1 MKSPLSGKIRILASR
16 ENFTFSVF
24 TGFSENCADKF
35 CALPLTGRPREVY
48 NSFMRHICTKG
59 IVTMDEKKRARM
71 MKVFRVVALILAIV
85 MIIGVIVQAFIF

>member
-1 MKSPLSGKIRILASR
+1 
-16 ENFTFSVF
+16 
-24 TGFSENCADKF
+24 
-35 CALPLTGRPREVY
+35 
-48 NSFMRHICTKG
+48 MRHICTKG